1 MHRLLRIVAS
11 IGLALLLLLLIV
23 PGSVLAES
31 QPASTQIVAAGP
43 YAIDVSLSQDPPFV
57 DQPFDVIVSPHNGPL
72 QLKGEVIASPGLGTN
87 GVDLHTPLSPTGD
100 NKGTLKSSIHIPV
113 RGAWNI
119 VIQVEG
125 RQGGGRASI
134 PVTVGAPGAMAPWL
148 AWLIGSSPLAII
160 AVCVWLQH
168 RYKQRLIVQPA
179 MQ

>member
-1 MHRLLRIVAS
+1 MDRFLKIAAS
-11 IGLALLLLLLIV
+11 MGLALILLLVIA
-23 PGSVLAES
+23 PEGVLAES
-31 QPASTQIVAAGP
+31 QPASTQTVAAGP

-57 DQPFDVIVSPHNGPL
+57 DQPFDVIVRPHDGPL
-72 QLKGEVIASPGLGTN
+72 QLKGEVIASPGLGTD
-87 GVDLHTPLSPTGD
+87 GVDLHTALSPAGD
-100 NKGTLKSSIHIPV
+100 NQGTLKSNIHIPV

-125 RQGGGRASI
+125 GQGMGKASI

-168 RYKQRLIVQPA
+168 RYRQKLIAQPA
-179 MQ
+179 AQ